1 MAAPIMNPDLSAL
14 ARIFGTLSMLAF
26 GGGNSVLP
34 EMQRQ
39 MVDVHH
45 WMSAQ
50 DFSALFALAQ
60 AAPGPNMMIVPLL
73 GWHVAGWQGLLV
85 SSIAK
90 FLPSALLTIVV
101 MRLWSRFK
109 EAPWRRAVQ
118 AGLAPMT
125 VGLVASSAALMTQ
138 ASDGTWGLA
147 AITFCSALLTLRFR
161 LHPLWV
167 LAGSGLAGFLGLAVL

>member
-1 MAAPIMNPDLSAL
+1 MNDNLFAL
-14 ARIFGTLSMLAF
+14 ARIFSELSMLAF

-45 WMSAQ
+45 WMTGQ

-60 AAPGPNMMIVPLL
+60 AAPGPNLMIVPLL

-85 SSIAK
+85 SAAAK
-90 FLPSALLTIVV
+90 FGPSSVLTACAI
-101 MRLWSRFK
+101 RLWGRFRD
-109 EAPWRRAVQ
+109 APWRRAVQ
-118 AGLAPMT
+118 AGLAPVT
-125 VGLVASSAALMTQ
+125 IGLVASSAALVSA
-138 ASDGTWGLA
+138 ASDRSWGLA
-147 AITFCSALLTLRFR
+147 VITIASAGAILRFR

-167 LAGSGLAGFLGLAVL
+167 LGMGGIAGFLGLAIL